1 MDQLSNL
8 WDEVLAIMASEVA
21 KSSFETWLK
30 QTEPIRAEG
39 STLYIQVPN
48 EFTRDWV
55 EARYALALK
64 KTLRHLTNQDWDLS
78 L

>member
-1 MDQLSNL
+1 
-8 WDEVLAIMASEVA
+8 MASEVA

-64 KTLRHLTNQDWDLS
+64 KPYDI
-78 L
+78 

>member
-39 STLYIQVPN
+39 SLCIFKFQMN
-48 EFTRDWV
+48 SLEIG
-55 EARYALALK
+55 LK
-64 KTLRHLTNQDWDLS
+64 LDMP
-78 L
+78 